1 VHLARDRGI
10 ELPLPFGAGIVGYC
24 INRGIAVSEVRV
36 GRAGAPRRSRKARHA
51 SVTGGIAMFVAILE
65 LPLWITGPAI
75 VGGLCVYALLGLLQ
89 VRRRLLPRLRVR
101 TEDSEFSGAMVQSV
115 MVFYGLAVALIA
127 VNVWQT
133 HSDVAKIVSQE
144 ATDVAALY
152 RDVSS
157 YPEPIRSRLQDQ
169 LRRYLDYVIHEAWP
183 LQRKGQVP
191 SGGVE
196 LMNAFQATLTGFEP
210 ATEGQ
215 RILHAEALHAYNEVI
230 QSRRLRLDAV
240 GTHLPGILWF
250 IIFAGALIGVGSS
263 FFFRV
268 EDVRV
273 HAIQVVLLAAFIG
286 LVIFMTVALDRP
298 FCGDLGLGP
307 EPYQLV
313 YEQLMKTS

>member
-1 VHLARDRGI
+1 
-10 ELPLPFGAGIVGYC
+10 
-24 INRGIAVSEVRV
+24 
-36 GRAGAPRRSRKARHA
+36 
-51 SVTGGIAMFVAILE
+51 VTVLD

-75 VGGLCVYALLGLLQ
+75 VGGLCVYALLGLLL
-89 VRRRLLPRLRVR
+89 VRRRVLSRLRLR
-101 TEDSEFSGAMVQSV
+101 TEDSEFSGALVQAV

-133 HSDVAKIVSQE
+133 HSDVAKVVSQE
-144 ATDVAALY
+144 ASAVAALY

-157 YPEPIRSRLQDQ
+157 YPEPVRSQLQGS
-169 LRRYLDYVIHEAWP
+169 LRAYLEYVIREAWP

-191 SGGVE
+191 AGGVE
-196 LMNAFQATLTGFEP
+196 LMNRFQATLAGFEP

-215 RILHAEALHAYNEVI
+215 RLLHAEALRAYNETI
-230 QSRRLRLDAV
+230 QARRLRLDAV
-240 GTHLPGILWF
+240 GTHLPGILWV
-250 IIFAGALIGVGSS
+250 IIFAGALIGISS
-263 FFFRV
+263 AFVFRV

-307 EPYQLV
+307 EPYQIV
-313 YEQLMKTS
+313 YDHLMKP

>member
-1 VHLARDRGI
+1 
-10 ELPLPFGAGIVGYC
+10 
-24 INRGIAVSEVRV
+24 
-36 GRAGAPRRSRKARHA
+36 
-51 SVTGGIAMFVAILE
+51 MFVTILD
-65 LPLWITGPAI
+65 LPLWITGTAI
-75 VGGLCVYALLGLLQ
+75 VGGLCVYALLGLLL
-89 VRRRLLPRLRVR
+89 VRRRVLSRLRLR
-101 TEDSEFSGAMVQSV
+101 TEDSEFSGALVQAV

-133 HSDVAKIVSQE
+133 HSDVAKIVSEE
-144 ATDVAALY
+144 ATAVAALY

-157 YPEPIRSRLQDQ
+157 YPEPIRSKLQEQ
-169 LRRYLDYVIHEAWP
+169 LKAYLEYVVRDAWP

-196 LMNAFQATLTGFEP
+196 LVNRFQATLASFEP
-210 ATEGQ
+210 STDGQ
-215 RILHAEALHAYNEVI
+215 RILHAEALRAYNETI
-230 QSRRLRLDAV
+230 LARRLRLDAV

-250 IIFAGALIGVGSS
+250 VIFAGALIGISSS

-307 EPYQLV
+307 EPYRLV
-313 YEQLMKTS
+313 YDHLMKP